1 MAGIAVN
8 MTLDDISYHV
18 KLDGKLGLIDRKH
31 NSYEMLE
38 IPTKIHFFLFLY
50 DHVLNKGINLSDWID
65 IKILMTSLFRKR
77 AR

>member
-31 NSYEMLE
+31 NSYEML
-38 IPTKIHFFLFLY
+38 
-50 DHVLNKGINLSDWID
+50 
-65 IKILMTSLFRKR
+65 
-77 AR
+77 